1 MSSRVTAWRPVR
13 DTSRCRRRSCF
24 RRRGLRAASTIEDH
38 LFEVTVWARWSD
50 GKARSPAPSRSDD
63 ARRPGLPAFGRGGRQ
78 AEACVPVEATEHRRK
93 RLFGDAGRACRVE
106 ATWAEPS
113 LNAPDLGMAGRRVI
127 LAEHGGCPPEPRAIG
142 LGMHQDDAWPKAP
155 FAEDPLT
162 PRRRSGGAHRRHRT
176 TTISASRP
184 RLLHRRAWCGPAS
197 CRPAERHRARSRNGR
212 TGLATSPRRP
222 PCSLRSQERR
232 DAAPPRRRAGYET
245 IDRSERSLDA
255 VPLIGVERIIALR
268 G

>member
-162 PRRRSGGAHRRHRT
+162 PRRRSGGAHRRTAQPPSPLLDHVFFT
-176 TTISASRP
+176 VEPSADRP
-184 RLLHRRAWCGPAS
+184 PVVRRSDTGLGHGMVERGSPHPRGDRRAHFDRRSVAMQHLRVAGPDTKRSTDPSAPWTR
-197 CRPAERHRARSRNGR
+197 CR
-212 TGLATSPRRP
+212 
-222 PCSLRSQERR
+222 
-232 DAAPPRRRAGYET
+232 
-245 IDRSERSLDA
+245 
-255 VPLIGVERIIALR
+255 
-268 G
+268 

>member
-113 LNAPDLGMAGRRVI
+113 LNAPDLGMVGRRVI

-142 LGMHQDDAWPKAP
+142 LGMHQDDARPKAP

-162 PRRRSGGAHRRHRT
+162 HDGEAAARIAGTARPPCPLLDHVLVTVEPGADRHPVVRRR
-176 TTISASRP
+176 
-184 RLLHRRAWCGPAS
+184 
-197 CRPAERHRARSRNGR
+197 RHRARSRTGR
-212 TGLATSPRRP
+212 TGLATFPRRP
-222 PCSLRSQERR
+222 PCSLRSQGRR
-232 DAAPPRRRAGYET
+232 DAAPPCRRAGYKT
-245 IDRSERSLDA
+245 IDRSGRSLDA
-255 VPLIGVERIIALR
+255 VPVIGVEHIIALR